1 MRKGERDEEV
11 NQCRG
16 TMALHASPGHVPAK
30 EATPRWFLGHVGANV
45 TLPSWALVGW
55 AGASSAPC
63 PCTNPSPPLFFFPN
77 SSHKFLFTSRPGEK
91 LQLLEMLGRVCSW
104 GTGRQDGQ
112 DGEIPS
118 WQPPQEGTRDERLQV
133 PLALGSIRGERGLLH
148 VSPPEIGEEPTAGL
162 GLDPE
167 LSVPASLHVA
177 DGVLQ
182 RAGRGQNFAR
192 VITPKAPPQTVMSL
206 PCLPLA
212 PPTPGHH
219 LVLPCPVG
227 WLSTPQPLRHR
238 IPTLKQPPRVGS
250 FPPPLCTLHP
260 AFPFLVVSVMAGL
273 RPGCSLL
280 PALCPCFNFMSFFL
294 L

>member
-212 PPTPGHH
+212 PPPQDIIWCSLAPWAGSPPRNPSGTE
-219 LVLPCPVG
+219 
-227 WLSTPQPLRHR
+227 SQPLNN
-238 IPTLKQPPRVGS
+238 PPGWAAS
-250 FPPPLCTLHP
+250 HPPFALCILP
-260 AFPFLVVSVMAGL
+260 FPFSWSA
-273 RPGCSLL
+273 
-280 PALCPCFNFMSFFL
+280 
-294 L
+294 